1 MIIAV
6 KQNCWSAKQKPSFI
20 FAYLYMTQGLYYLI
34 NSPSKG
40 TAKIAS
46 IVCVFFLS
54 IDFSQ

>member
-46 IVCVFFLS
+46 IVCVFFKY
-54 IDFSQ
+54 